1 MSQKPAKPSPQA
13 LTLLE
18 QMREGCVTFDSL
30 WRFTYVNAEA
40 EALLQRSRDE
50 LLNRPLVS
58 LFPEVAGTPIYK
70 QFRTT
75 LEQESPIAFTAFYPP
90 LDKWFEIRAH
100 PYGTGLAVSFR
111 DITEI
116 RAAEAALRQ
125 SERRFRALMEQAG
138 DAFFL
143 HTQQGRILDVNRQA
157 CASLGAGRETLLGMT
172 VQQIE
177 QGYPKENIEPVMA
190 SLKPGQILTLQG
202 RHQRLDG
209 SSFPVEIRLSRLD
222 LDGTVLFSA
231 LVRDISERQRQ
242 DEQLRQALRQAEEAR
257 DHTTAILRSVTDA
270 LVVTDNQGRILLMNR
285 VAELLTA
292 SACTA
297 VAGIPLD
304 AILSDAALRRELAQ
318 ARQQAGSE
326 SSFEVELSPG
336 NRPGERLVFQGR
348 VAPILD
354 SSGAQLGH
362 ISLLRDVTRERQVDR
377 LKSEFISTAAHE
389 LRTPLTSILGFT
401 EILRN
406 LADEGNFD
414 PVQEREFL
422 DIILDKAETLAHL
435 IDELLD
441 LGRIES
447 GRSLQL
453 ELQPCDLGAL
463 LTRIARQHAEI
474 DQQRSYCLDLPALPQ
489 QLSAD
494 PRKLTQIL
502 DNLLGNAAKYSPP
515 GSRIQMKARSESD
528 SCIIEVVDTGI
539 GLAPEHLEAVFEK
552 FYRVDASN
560 TAREGLGLGLTIARN
575 LAQAHGGRLWLESSL
590 GEGTR
595 AILQLPC
602 QAPSPFG
609 E

>member
-1 MSQKPAKPSPQA
+1 MNQTPAKPAPQA

-50 LLNRPLVS
+50 LLNRSLVS
-58 LFPEVAGTPIYK
+58 LFPEVASTPIYK
-70 QFRTT
+70 QFCTT

-125 SERRFRALMEQAG
+125 
-138 DAFFL
+138 
-143 HTQQGRILDVNRQA
+143 
-157 CASLGAGRETLLGMT
+157 
-172 VQQIE
+172 
-177 QGYPKENIEPVMA
+177 
-190 SLKPGQILTLQG
+190 
-202 RHQRLDG
+202 
-209 SSFPVEIRLSRLD
+209 
-222 LDGTVLFSA
+222 
-231 LVRDISERQRQ
+231 
-242 DEQLRQALRQAEEAR
+242 ALRQAEEAR
-257 DHTTAILRSVTDA
+257 DRTTAILRSVTDA
-270 LVVTDNQGRILLMNR
+270 LIVTDNQGRILLMNR
-285 VAELLTA
+285 VAEQLTA

-297 VAGIPLD
+297 VTGAPLD
-304 AILSDAALRRELAQ
+304 AILADDALRRELAQ
-318 ARQQAGSE
+318 ARRQAGSE
-326 SSFEVELSPG
+326 SGFEVEFSPG
-336 NRPGERLVFQGR
+336 NRPSERLVLQGR

-354 SSGAQLGH
+354 SCGTQLGH
-362 ISLLRDVTRERQVDR
+362 ISLLRDITRERQVDR

-414 PVQEREFL
+414 PAQEREFL

-453 ELQPCDLGAL
+453 ELQPCDLGEL
-463 LTRIARQHAEI
+463 LTRIARQHAEM
-474 DQQRSYCLDLPALPQ
+474 DQQRSYCLDLPASPQ
-489 QLSAD
+489 RLSAD

-528 SCIIEVVDTGI
+528 SCTIEVVDAGI
-539 GLAPEHLEAVFEK
+539 GLAPEHLEVVFEK

-575 LAQAHGGRLWLESSL
+575 LAQAHGGQLWLESSP
-590 GEGTR
+590 GQGTR